1 MTRSPWLAAGR
12 IAAGGLGGAAVL
24 GGLLSLGAATV
35 FARRVLTPPDEMP
48 TDLEV
53 LAVDDDT
60 VTLTRS
66 VDTEVMGRYGLWDA
80 ERTGHIRMG
89 QITAMTRTTVTREVL
104 GTDFGVV
111 GPGPV
116 RFNQYFYAE
125 PPGEALGLPTEE
137 VTIDAEIGALPAWSV
152 PAPEPTD
159 RWAVLVHG
167 RGALRLECVRAV
179 RALHGAGLHVLIPAY
194 RNDAD
199 APRGV
204 DGRYTLGLSEW
215 RDIDAA
221 IRYAVRHGAR
231 TVTLGG
237 WSMGGAICLQGLA
250 QSELAGRVDGVFL
263 DCPVLDWGDVLRHH
277 ATMNNLPRPVTWMAR
292 GVMGSERLRWLAGVS
307 EPLDVA
313 QTDWVRRAEE
323 LTHPMLVMHSVAD
336 DFVPIGPAR
345 AVAEA
350 RPDLVTFEEW
360 AVARHCRLWNTDA
373 ARWEAAVT
381 EFVGHL
387 GRPA

>member
-1 MTRSPWLAAGR
+1 MSRARWRAAGR
-12 IAAGGLGGAAVL
+12 VAGGVLGTAAVL
-24 GGLLSLGAATV
+24 GGLGSLGAASV

-53 LAVDDDT
+53 LEIDHST

-66 VDTEVMGRYGLWDA
+66 VDTEVMGCYGLWDA
-80 ERTGHIRMG
+80 ERTGHVRMG
-89 QITAMTRTTVTREVL
+89 QIRAMTRSTVTREVL
-104 GTDFGVV
+104 GADFGVV
-111 GPGPV
+111 GTGPA
-116 RFNQYFYAE
+116 RFNQYYFAE

-137 VTIDAEIGALPAWSV
+137 VTIGAEIGELPAWSV
-152 PAPEPTD
+152 PAESPTD

-179 RALHGAGLHVLIPAY
+179 RALHEAGLHVLIPAY

-215 RDIDAA
+215 RDIDDA
-221 IRYAVRHGAR
+221 IRYAVRQGAR

-237 WSMGGAICLQGLA
+237 WSMGGAICLQVLA
-250 QSELAGRVDGVFL
+250 QSDLAGRVDGVFL

-277 ATMNNLPRPVTWMAR
+277 GHVNNLPRPVTWMAR
-292 GVMGSERLRWLAGVS
+292 AVMGSNRLRSLAGVS

-313 QTDWVRRAEE
+313 QTDWVRRADE

-345 AVAEA
+345 AIAEA

-360 AVARHCRLWNTDA
+360 AVARHCRLWNTDS
-373 ARWEAAVT
+373 ARWESAVT
-381 EFVGHL
+381 DFVSGL
-387 GRPA
+387 G